1 LSYCRRERITFD
13 AAYPNERVIAYLH
26 LPTNVKPPYQIAVWY
41 PGGGARGNPWDQR
54 AYRHEMIAIIQSGRA
69 LIVPFYKGTYE
80 RRLEKSF
87 YLPDG
92 IQSRNLYV
100 QRSQDMRRT
109 IDYLQTRQDVD
120 TDKLAYVGFSWG
132 SLMGSVMIAVEDRFK
147 TGIFLIGGI
156 CACKR
161 HLTSDPANFAPR
173 VKIPI
178 LMINGAND
186 SVFPYETAQKPLFNL
201 LGTPEEHKKHIILP
215 GGHGIS
221 WEYHKQCNREIV
233 KWLDQY
239 LGPVNELE
247 DDRKSEVEAYNATM
261 D

>member
-1 LSYCRRERITFD
+1 
-13 AAYPNERVIAYLH
+13 
-26 LPTNVKPPYQIAVWY
+26 
-41 PGGGARGNPWDQR
+41 
-54 AYRHEMIAIIQSGRA
+54 
-69 LIVPFYKGTYE
+69 
-80 RRLEKSF
+80 
-87 YLPDG
+87 
-92 IQSRNLYV
+92 
-100 QRSQDMRRT
+100 MRRT

-161 HLTSDPANFAPR
+161 HPTSDPANFAPR

-178 LMINGAND
+178 LMINGTND

-239 LGPVNELE
+239 LGPVDGPE
-247 DDRKSEVEAYNATM
+247 DNRKSEVEMGKATK